1 MGLMTLDRTGPD
13 RTGPDRTSGKR
24 GRPRSVSRPF
34 FEYCRN
40 KQLPE
45 AEGKKKKLKKTP
57 YLQSYSMDELLNNEF
72 AAGFGIERATVVSK
86 YLEKCLSVRYSPLLA
101 CAVLTLYTVWSRSD
115 CVFSSHWVRPIS

>member
-1 MGLMTLDRTGPD
+1 
-13 RTGPDRTSGKR
+13 
-24 GRPRSVSRPF
+24 
-34 FEYCRN
+34 
-40 KQLPE
+40 
-45 AEGKKKKLKKTP
+45 
-57 YLQSYSMDELLNNEF
+57 MDELLNNEF